1 MGSIYALI
9 YKKPEKLDLTMK
21 SLLIL
26 GPTESLF
33 QEIEATKPTPG
44 YYATTAIDW
53 TNWGVTET
61 NNLSWGNA
69 ANGGNDATTAY
80 SVINLHDLN
89 WTTDSTPVENDKPTS
104 FDSLVATTGASLEEI
119 LATTELMMP
128 QFTTESPIKD
138 EATTS
143 LIGLLGKWT
152 TEEPKATTDSIE
164 LDMVTTQEV
173 VVTEEAKQASSDAT
187 TVPALPVSTTVAF
200 IDMIANTTVEAID
213 EIIATTSANDN
224 ITSDVTIVET
234 RKIEHELAN
243 KNGSLLWAQL
253 HPVKGR
259 VDEGELVRVVQDYS
273 DDAEAEVEVI
283 EVEEIIEI
291 EIGVEVQS
299 NATEVNTNQINPRII
314 ATASTS
320 GLRPTLF
327 LILASVLTF
336 ILDN

>member
-1 MGSIYALI
+1 
-9 YKKPEKLDLTMK
+9 
-21 SLLIL
+21 
-26 GPTESLF
+26 
-33 QEIEATKPTPG
+33 
-44 YYATTAIDW
+44 
-53 TNWGVTET
+53 
-61 NNLSWGNA
+61 
-69 ANGGNDATTAY
+69 
-80 SVINLHDLN
+80 
-89 WTTDSTPVENDKPTS
+89 
-104 FDSLVATTGASLEEI
+104 
-119 LATTELMMP
+119 MMP

-173 VVTEEAKQASSDAT
+173 VVTEESKQASSDAT
-187 TVPALPVSTTVAF
+187 TVPALPVFTTVASV
-200 IDMIANTTVEAID
+200 DMIANTTVEAID
-213 EIIATTSANDN
+213 EVIATTSANDN

-273 DDAEAEVEVI
+273 DDAEAEEEVI
-283 EVEEIIEI
+283 EVEEVIEI
-291 EIGVEVQS
+291 EIDVEVQS
-299 NATEVNTNQINPRII
+299 NAIEVNTNQINPRII